1 MNPPLPTSR
10 PRPSVALYSSKMLR
24 VRSPAPQEERSIREV
39 AQGSV
44 IICFTWTCLVEMR
57 SEKWPEGTPTTVHV
71 YDMEIENDPA
81 MHPVNGM
88 QEFSQVYRGWYYR
101 GPSRDGEPCAGD
113 LAIKWARGPGRIREL
128 EREHRNYVEMAN
140 MQGEIIPYMYDFLRA
155 NVDGVEVACLVLQW
169 CNGKVPTDR
178 RLFVCVLPPLGS
190 VWSVR

>member
-44 IICFTWTCLVEMR
+44 IICFTWSCLVEMR

-71 YDMEIENDPA
+71 YDMEIEGDPA

-101 GPSRDGEPCAGD
+101 GPSRDGEPCAGVRVEN
-113 LAIKWARGPGRIREL
+113 IKTQGSGVCCVGVRTLGEKRWWETAADADEARL
-128 EREHRNYVEMAN
+128 
-140 MQGEIIPYMYDFLRA
+140 
-155 NVDGVEVACLVLQW
+155 
-169 CNGKVPTDR
+169 
-178 RLFVCVLPPLGS
+178 
-190 VWSVR
+190 